1 MESFA
6 IKFNSLKS
14 LTIVTKLAVLDV
26 CWGHAAEMSCIFE
39 EIEGISR
46 FLFTDLPSAQSILF
60 K

>member
-14 LTIVTKLAVLDV
+14 LTIVTKLAVLDA

-46 FLFTDLPSAQSILF
+46 FLFTDLPSA
-60 K
+60 